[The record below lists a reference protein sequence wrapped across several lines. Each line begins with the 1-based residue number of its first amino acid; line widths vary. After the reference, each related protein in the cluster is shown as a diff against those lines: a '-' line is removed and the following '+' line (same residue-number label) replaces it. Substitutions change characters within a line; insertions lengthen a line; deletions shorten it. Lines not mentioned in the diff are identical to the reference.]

1 LSSAWSVGLLVRVV
15 PLVLQR
21 QSMAWLCAGSRT
33 VAVGDPG
40 TQSSKS
46 KI

>member
-1 LSSAWSVGLLVRVV
+1 MTVVVILVRVALPV
-15 PLVLQR
+15 LLQR